1 LKQIGISE
9 QETSEDYTEAFEVN
23 FALHYYNFAK
33 FDYFCGTKQQKH
45 TEMAKYTKQELEEI
59 NRQKQALLLLLLK
72 KTRTT
77 RKAVIEAAVA
87 AGVLEAEKMYVR
99 HVWRSQLIVS
109 LSEAIKPPMEA
120 SDFEKVPMMRS
131 TSSVSPKWSQT
142 PLP

>member
-1 LKQIGISE
+1 MQEVGCCQLLSSNLVFLKQIGISE

-77 RKAVIEAAVA
+77 RKAVIEAAEEDFIIA
-87 AGVLEAEKMYVR
+87 NLDVLTADERKQFNKLV
-99 HVWRSQLIVS
+99 LN
-109 LSEAIKPPMEA
+109 
-120 SDFEKVPMMRS
+120 
-131 TSSVSPKWSQT
+131 
-142 PLP
+142 